1 LEVVWKVIEPD
12 VYVPAEGGALVS
24 ERQARIAE
32 IIKDYD
38 PELELAYI
46 PPAKREPGD
55 RAFAVVH
62 RPLGRPAYVAFYA
75 DECDENL
82 LARVFAGDN
91 AKHDV
96 MSDVAA
102 KNAAHEALKLKKQME
117 DAEERKDLVQSI
129 IKSPLNTYRH
139 NGKVYQ

>member
-1 LEVVWKVIEPD
+1 MELLGD
-12 VYVPAEGGALVS
+12 VYVPGEGGVLVS
-24 ERQARIAE
+24 ERHARIAE

-46 PPAKREPGD
+46 PPSKREPGD

-62 RPLGRPAYVAFYA
+62 RPFGRPEYVAFYA

-91 AKHDV
+91 AKNNV
-96 MSDVAA
+96 MSDMQA
-102 KNAAHEALKLKKQME
+102 KNAATEALKLKKQ
-117 DAEERKDLVQSI
+117 AEEMEEAHEIAQTI
-129 IKSPLNTYRH
+129 IKSPLNRYKH
-139 NGKVYQ
+139 GGIVYE